1 MTNTDTQRLEFCRE
15 VRRRRLAL
23 GLTLEQ
29 LAERS
34 GLTPN
39 YIGAVELGKRDPSLS
54 TVLALARGFKVPPG
68 EMLGSAPGLTPDG
81 RREFVLRKLRDT
93 PGITCATPR
102 GAFYAYPNISRFLA
116 QDGMNL
122 VMAQGLARLELL
134 FVGQHLGGG
143 PEGGRV
149 DEMVGLFV

>member
-1 MTNTDTQRLEFCRE
+1 MSTDAQRVEFCRE

-54 TVLALARGFKVPPG
+54 TVLALAKGFKVPAG
-68 EMLGSAPGLTPDG
+68 EMLGSAPGLTP
-81 RREFVLRKLRDT
+81 
-93 PGITCATPR
+93 A
-102 GAFYAYPNISRFLA
+102 
-116 QDGMNL
+116 GME
-122 VMAQGLARLELL
+122 AA
-134 FVGQHLGGG
+134 
-143 PEGGRV
+143 
-149 DEMVGLFV
+149 GLFEAAPPEVQSGVLSLLRAVGKRKAARAT